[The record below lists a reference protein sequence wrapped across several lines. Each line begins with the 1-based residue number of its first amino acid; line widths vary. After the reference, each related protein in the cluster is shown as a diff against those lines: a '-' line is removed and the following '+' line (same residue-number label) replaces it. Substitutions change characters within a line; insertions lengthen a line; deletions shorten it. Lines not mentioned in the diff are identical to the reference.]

1 MSAAASIAPIVLWSD
16 RCQGNLY
23 LAGKNTFLEF
33 YTDEHKAIKSKALPR
48 SSSADSHFYRYP
60 ISDESE
66 NFATP
71 SSLKSRSKSFASMQ
85 STATPDTD
93 RSSSPSNRSFSSDL
107 EATPNAEM
115 QSPMPSPYGNAS
127 RFPLSLMATISSPST
142 NWDDI
147 TNYEAEFDVPV
158 SEGYAMPMM
167 PPMTSINESER
178 DIQPKV
184 VKPRNKK
191 GETAGQVKPAK
202 KHDLKKLS
210 KFAAGA
216 TDEITTLMIRG
227 IPCSF
232 SQEALT
238 SLIDEAG
245 LKGKYNFFYLPRDG
259 NRSSNLGY
267 AFINFVD
274 QQSAEHCKDTFQG
287 VPLAP
292 ARSKKTCTVSPGEI
306 QGLPSLWKHF
316 RNTAVSRG
324 SRGPMFLKV

>member
-1 MSAAASIAPIVLWSD
+1 
-16 RCQGNLY
+16 
-23 LAGKNTFLEF
+23 
-33 YTDEHKAIKSKALPR
+33 
-48 SSSADSHFYRYP
+48 
-60 ISDESE
+60 
-66 NFATP
+66 
-71 SSLKSRSKSFASMQ
+71 MQ
-85 STATPDTD
+85 P
-93 RSSSPSNRSFSSDL
+93 
-107 EATPNAEM
+107 
-115 QSPMPSPYGNAS
+115 Q
-127 RFPLSLMATISSPST
+127 
-142 NWDDI
+142 
-147 TNYEAEFDVPV
+147 
-158 SEGYAMPMM
+158 
-167 PPMTSINESER
+167 
-178 DIQPKV
+178 V
-184 VKPRNKK
+184 VKPRSSK
-191 GETAGQVKPAK
+191 GQAVNHAKAAK
-202 KHDLKKLS
+202 KQDLKKFH
-210 KFAAGA
+210 KGA
-216 TDEITTLMIRG
+216 VSQDIATTLMVRG

-324 SRGPMFLKV
+324 SRGPMFIKV